1 MLRWQPMAS
10 MVTIVPLNSPRPLSL
25 STKSLPA
32 NVLDSALP
40 ADRAPQQNT
49 SGDSP
54 YPLLIHFLPSA
65 YSNLYASPLCLPPA
79 HLRITKKAPPAGA
92 FLGSF
97 EFKNLNGFYFF
108 PKRLCTSFQ
117 LTTFH
122 QAFF

>member
-65 YSNLYASPLCLPPA
+65 YSNLYASPLGTISWNEGKGNRLGF
-79 HLRITKKAPPAGA
+79 TSSYYA
-92 FLGSF
+92 FSS
-97 EFKNLNGFYFF
+97 N
-108 PKRLCTSFQ
+108 
-117 LTTFH
+117 
-122 QAFF
+122 